1 MGDVHPFRRRAGARR
16 PTTEDEQTPAG
27 DPAAKLDAT
36 MSAVARGDETAF
48 AELYDQLAPVVHGV
62 VLRVVRNPA
71 QAEEV
76 TQEVFLEIWR
86 LAARYDR
93 TKGAPKSWCCAI
105 AHRRAVDRVRSE
117 QAARDREDRDH
128 LRAPPPPGDSV
139 EEAVA
144 EQFLA
149 QRVRDGLDALTD
161 LQRSAVEL
169 AYYGGHTYREVAV
182 LLDIAEG
189 TAKTRIRDGL
199 IRLRDHLGVTTT

>member
-1 MGDVHPFRRRAGARR
+1 MGDVHPFNRHGDAAAPGVS
-16 PTTEDEQTPAG
+16 PTGGTRSDRSADE
-27 DPAAKLDAT
+27 
-36 MSAVARGDETAF
+36 AVALITKAARGDEAAF
-48 AELYDQLAPVVHGV
+48 AALYDLLAAVVHGV
-62 VLRVVRNPA
+62 VLRVIRNPA

-86 LAARYDR
+86 LAPRYDAA
-93 TKGAPKSWCCAI
+93 KGSPKAWSCAI

-128 LRAPPPPGDSV
+128 ARTPDAPDPVS
-139 EEAVA
+139 EAIA
-144 EQFLA
+144 DRFLT

-161 LQRSAVEL
+161 LQRSAIEL

-199 IRLRDHLGVTTT
+199 IRLRDHLGVSP